1 MPDPTPEPI
10 EYWFDFT
17 SPYGYLGS
25 ERIEA
30 VARRHGR
37 ELVWRPVLL
46 GAIFKETGGAPLTE
60 APMKGPYSMHDFRRS
75 AREHGIAFELPEPFP
90 VGAVAAKR
98 AVMHVRGNEAT
109 NARTA
114 DLVHAVYRAYFV
126 DGTDIRDADV
136 VLDLAAGIGLD
147 RDALATALGD
157 QAVKGALRTEIE
169 TALKRGVFGSPTL
182 ALGDELF
189 WGSDR
194 IDMLD
199 RWLERGGW

>member
-1 MPDPTPEPI
+1 MSEAI

-30 VARRHGR
+30 VAKRHGR
-37 ELVWRPVLL
+37 EIVWRPVLL

-75 AREHGIAFELPEPFP
+75 AREHDIPFRMPETFP

-98 AVMHVRGNEAT
+98 AVMHVRADAAT

-126 DGTDIRDADV
+126 DGADIRDAEV
-136 VLDLAAGIGLD
+136 VLDLAAGIGLE
-147 RDALATALGD
+147 REPLAAALGD
-157 QAVKGALRTEIE
+157 PAVKGALRDEIA
-169 TALKRGVFGSPTL
+169 TALERGVFGSPTM
-182 ALGDELF
+182 ALGGELF

-194 IDMLD
+194 VDMLD
-199 RWLERGGW
+199 RWLDRGGW